1 MKLKDGVSTEI
12 RGEEPIL
19 PTMPNTAEYY
29 AVFSGAAAENFPE
42 PIRIDEVTHF
52 LMNELKEEKTEED
65 LVKTMV
71 ETYDVEEDVVKEDVH
86 ALIEQLKAAGIIT
99 E

>member
-19 PTMPNTAEYY
+19 PTMSNTAEYY

-71 ETYDVEEDVVKEDVH
+71 ETYEVEEDVVKEDVH